1 MKKLTAIITTAI
13 LCSSVSAV
21 AFAASLINADEAREI
36 AKKQVPATSTY
47 LRTENELNKKVPYYE
62 VKFYDYTTN
71 TEYEIDIFQN
81 SGSIRKYS
89 METKALFGS
98 SKIVLS
104 ANDIQNIILKEYPDA
119 VIRYLEL
126 ERDNGLYEYEVK
138 FTTPTFRGKMNFN
151 AETGITLEKEL
162 KYQY

>member
-1 MKKLTAIITTAI
+1 MKKLTAIITTAV
-13 LCSSVSAV
+13 LCSSVSAA
-21 AFAASLINADEAREI
+21 AFAASFINADEALEI

-47 LRTENELNKKVPYYE
+47 LRTENELNKKIPYYE
-62 VKFYDYTTN
+62 VKFYDHTTN
-71 TEYEIDIFQN
+71 TEYEIDVFQN
-81 SGSIRKYS
+81 NGSIRKYS
-89 METKALFGS
+89 MEAKALLGS
-98 SKIVLS
+98 SEIVLS
-104 ANDIQNIILKEYPDA
+104 ANDIQNIVLKEYPNA

-138 FTTPTFRGKMNFN
+138 FTTPAFRGEMNIN

>member
-13 LCSSVSAV
+13 LCSSINAV

-47 LRTENELNKKVPYYE
+47 LRTESELNKKAPYYE
-62 VKFYDYTTN
+62 VKFYDHTTN
-71 TEYEIDIFQN
+71 TEYEIDVFQN
-81 SGSIRKYS
+81 NGSIRKYS
-89 METKALFGS
+89 MEAKDLLGS

-104 ANDIQNIILKEYPDA
+104 ANDVQNIILKEYPDA
-119 VIRYLEL
+119 VISYLDL
-126 ERDNGLYEYEVK
+126 ERNNGLYEYEVK
-138 FTTPTFRGKMNFN
+138 FTTPAFRGEMNIN